1 MKGAREIELY
11 FNHRLC
17 TVWVHM
23 MIHYLSIISYYFFF
37 PFSIFDE
44 LIHNAVLILASSK
57 KGSDIGLS
65 VAKRIFF
72 FVSFAAIQ

>member
-1 MKGAREIELY
+1 MGPHDDI
-11 FNHRLC
+11 
-17 TVWVHM
+17 
-23 MIHYLSIISYYFFF
+23 LSFHNLLLFFF

-65 VAKRIFF
+65 VAKGFFFF